1 MVKVTYIFYSDIQR
15 IALIIEYMLPIR
27 FVLHFVLFLNLL
39 AFQFYVITTALCAW
53 S

>member
-1 MVKVTYIFYSDIQR
+1 MVKVTYIFYSDVQR

-39 AFQFYVITTALCAW
+39 ASQFYVITTALCAW